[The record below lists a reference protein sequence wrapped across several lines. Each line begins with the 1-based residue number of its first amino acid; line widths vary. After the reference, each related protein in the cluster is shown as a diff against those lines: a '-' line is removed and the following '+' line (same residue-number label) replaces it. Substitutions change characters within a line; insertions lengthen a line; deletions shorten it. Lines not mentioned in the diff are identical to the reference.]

1 MLRLTVS
8 HTLPAGEPQALDRQ
22 ALQQALQ
29 WQPGL
34 PAEAH
39 VDRLRR
45 PLRRLDEQPLSL
57 ADRLHALRALF
68 EACLPLMWRGAG
80 TESDRALRGLWREL
94 HEACKLLAQACAA
107 RRAGRFSDGGLLRQA
122 LGLALGSAWQLQRGH
137 ALGYAPLFP
146 GFWQDSHQLFA
157 EARRRGWE
165 GRVAIDGQPSLG
177 AGYRQMLL
185 LGITSSNR
193 LDPARQSLLLDWI
206 VGHGQA
212 LRLEGPPKS
221 GVEVEGW
228 LVSAEA
234 DSPGRFAAIAAAET
248 AGGYWRVDAADVARR
263 LRAAAHARADE
274 FSAAQWQ
281 LLGRLEQEWSRPPQ
295 RRHLRR
301 NQRNGQRVIVVGGF
315 DACWRLAEEGR
326 LPDDVE
332 TGELLL
338 GNLSPSGMRLYGDCP
353 PGLLQ
358 AGALVM
364 LKRRGF
370 EWQLGLVRWISLP
383 GGDALAECGVE
394 FVGKR
399 PQAVGACAV
408 TSHPGAPLE
417 PGLLLQAERH
427 FRHRG
432 VLVLQGRQYQ
442 ALRPFQLRADGGEWL
457 VRAQRLLQQTGS
469 CQLMEIRLEDAVDM
483 PQAGEPA

>member
-8 HTLPAGEPQALDRQ
+8 HSLPAGEPQPLDRQ

-34 PAEAH
+34 DAEAH
-39 VDRLRR
+39 IERLRR
-45 PLRRLDEQPLSL
+45 PLRRLDAQPLSL
-57 ADRLHALRALF
+57 SDRLYALKELF
-68 EACLPLMWRGAG
+68 EACLPLLWRGAG
-80 TESDRALRGLWREL
+80 IESDRALRGLWREL

-107 RRAGRFSDGGLLRQA
+107 RRAGRFGDGGLLRQA
-122 LGLALGSAWQLQRGH
+122 LGLALCSGWRLQRGH

-146 GFWQDSHQLFA
+146 GFWQDCHRLFA

-165 GRVAIDGQPSLG
+165 GRIAIDGQPPLG
-177 AGYRQMLL
+177 ACYRQMLL

-193 LDPARQSLLLDWI
+193 LDPRRQSWLLDWAAA
-206 VGHGQA
+206 HGPA

-228 LVSAEA
+228 LVSSEA
-234 DSPGRFAAIAAAET
+234 DSPGRFAAIAAAEE
-248 AGGYWRVDAADVARR
+248 AGGYWRADAADVIRR
-263 LRAAAHARADE
+263 LRSAAKAQADE

-281 LLGRLEQEWSRPPQ
+281 LLGRLEVEWSRPPQ

-301 NQRNGQRVIVVGGF
+301 NQRNGQRVTVVGGF
-315 DACWRLAEEGR
+315 DACWRLAREGS
-326 LPDDVE
+326 LPEGVE
-332 TGELLL
+332 AGELLL

-353 PGLLQ
+353 PDLLQ

-383 GGDALAECGVE
+383 GGEAPAECGVE

-399 PQAVGACAV
+399 PQAVGASAV
-408 TSHPGAPLE
+408 TSHPDAPLD
-417 PGLLLQAERH
+417 PGLLLQAERR
-427 FRHRG
+427 FRQRG
-432 VLVLQGRQYQ
+432 VLVLPGRQYQ
-442 ALRPFQLRADGGEWL
+442 ALRPFRLQADGGEWL
-457 VRAQRLLQQTGS
+457 VRAQRLLQQTSS
-469 CQLMEIRLEDAVDM
+469 CQLMEIRLEDEL
-483 PQAGEPA
+483 EPKPV